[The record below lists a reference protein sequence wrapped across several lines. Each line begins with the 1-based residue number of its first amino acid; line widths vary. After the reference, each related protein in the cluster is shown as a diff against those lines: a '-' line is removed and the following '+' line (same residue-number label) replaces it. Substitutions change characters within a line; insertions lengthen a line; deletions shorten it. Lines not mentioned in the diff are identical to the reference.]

1 MQNAHPIW
9 RQMNHMRTSTDT
21 TTRIVAFSPRHV
33 ALYHL
38 KHFAKVCIVA
48 AATIIALLYT
58 AMLVVGV
65 PTINL

>member
-9 RQMNHMRTSTDT
+9 RQMNNLRTSTDT
-21 TTRIVAFSPRHV
+21 TTRVVALSPRHV

-38 KHFAKVCIVA
+38 KRFAKVSVVA
-48 AATIIALLYT
+48 ATAIIALLYA
-58 AMLVVGV
+58 AMLIVGV